1 MASEFH
7 IMEPHAYD
15 VGMTGTQSVD
25 RAADLLRLVVQAEA
39 APSYSDLV
47 SASGLARSTVSR
59 LLGALERGGLVERD
73 GPGYRGGRLFADYAA
88 RFDRVEELVRIA
100 HVHLEDVAAATGET
114 VNLAVPRGSRVV
126 HVDQVDAR
134 FVIGSVSWVGIDVPS
149 HCSALGKVLLA
160 YQAVRRPA
168 GRLEVR
174 TERSVATHA
183 ALEEELDRTRARG
196 YALTRGE
203 LEEGL
208 DAIAVPVRGIEG
220 AVEAAL
226 GVSGPTFRI
235 GERREE
241 IADLL
246 LERATAV
253 TRDLRARRRMLAGFA
268 RETGNNPGGSSVGHS
283 EQS

>member
-1 MASEFH
+1 
-7 IMEPHAYD
+7 MEQQIYD

-25 RAADLLRLVVQAEA
+25 RAADLLRLVVQAEQ
-39 APSYSDLV
+39 APTYSEIV

-73 GPGYRGGRLFADYAA
+73 GSGYRGGRLFADYAA

-134 FVIGSVSWVGIDVPS
+134 YVLGSVNWVGIDVPS

-160 YQAVRRPA
+160 WAAVRRPA

-183 ALEEELDRTRARG
+183 ALERELDRTRSRG

-208 DAIAVPVRGIEG
+208 DAIAVPVRGVEG

-226 GVSGPTFRI
+226 GVSGPTFRM

-241 IADLL
+241 VAELL
-246 LERATAV
+246 LDRAAAI

-268 RETGNNPGGSSVGHS
+268 VEGGNNDDQPSVGAS